1 MASSALLSAVG
12 GLPVNA
18 TELVVEAVDVHKS
31 FGPLE
36 VLKGVSLT
44 VRRGEV
50 VSWSAPRAR
59 ARPR

>member
-1 MASSALLSAVG
+1 MPSSAILSAVG
-12 GLPVNA
+12 GLPANA
-18 TELVVEAVDVHKS
+18 TELVVEAMDVHKS

-50 VSWSAPRAR
+50 VVVVGASGQ